1 MHKYLTR
8 LLMYSLLLGA
18 LPAILIGV
26 ISYYIAAHDIKN
38 KVNEANEQL
47 LAQTQ
52 LRVEQT
58 LRSMEMSAMQFA
70 TSSLVKVSMD
80 KPMTAEDFRDVRSL
94 MTELFQLQTQTII
107 NQAYLVNLEHNWMIN
122 HQALETLWDHPES
135 AEFLSYARNGRDFF
149 WSSGS
154 LNSVGSLG
162 RTPGAEEEEAPAN
175 PADMI
180 RLVQKIPMIPGSTTP
195 KGLLVLQISAAD
207 IRSLLTPDNALGTQ
221 YILDRSGS
229 AFLSPVEEM
238 RHYEAINLRISSQV
252 SRLSEEGAAGLE
264 PVTGFF
270 YSELN
275 GHKAGITYRTSSLNG
290 WTYVSAVSV
299 ADITRESSKI
309 AWATVLACLLI
320 LTVVLLL
327 SLLGT
332 RHMYRPIRRL
342 LEFSKGIAPGDG
354 LDRTGQN
361 ELEQIRESLQF
372 LSTSR
377 NRLDKEMKSQTAH
390 LREFYM
396 LKLFTGQMSDDEYM
410 RKSALY
416 GFPAQWKSLGVLAL
430 QIDLMPDSRF
440 QEQDRELLLFA
451 VNNMV
456 EELLPAHS
464 RFNPIL
470 LNDSQVTLLALE
482 TDDQETGKAILYSFA
497 ETVRSQ
503 VAHYLKFQVSIGL
516 SRPFTHLS
524 GTVSAYGE
532 SVAALKARIN
542 LGTDIIVHYDD
553 FVIRRGSGAAVYSRL
568 KLVEEQLAQSVREL
582 KPHKAEEELREYMG
596 MLLDESSDRAEYHIP
611 LLQLAMRLLEI
622 AQDQGVP
629 VHQVLEGEKEIQRF
643 LRLQTREELLQ
654 WFQTRLFA
662 PLIQLLTER
671 NEHQYTNIAQQM
683 ADIIHSHYDKELSL
697 ESCAAMMH
705 FHPFYLSRVFKKE
718 MGIAF
723 SDYVSE
729 YRMNMAKILLQTTDL
744 KIAEIG
750 AKLQYKNNSAFIR
763 SFRKVHGITPG
774 QYREHAD
781 KGGGSTAQ
789 DAAEGG
795 EEP

>member
-8 LLMYSLLLGA
+8 LLTYSLLLGA
-18 LPAILIGV
+18 LPAVLIGI
-26 ISYYIAAHDIKN
+26 ISYYIAAHDIKD

-58 LRSMEMSAMQFA
+58 LRSMELSAMQFA
-70 TSSLVKVSMD
+70 NSSLVQAAMD
-80 KPMTAEDFRDVRSL
+80 KPLTAEDFMEVRSL

-107 NQAYLVNLEHNWMIN
+107 NQAYLVNLEHNWMIS
-122 HQALETLWDHPES
+122 HQALDTLWNHPES

-149 WSSGS
+149 WSSVNLDSIGKAPGS
-154 LNSVGSLG
+154 
-162 RTPGAEEEEAPAN
+162 EEEEAPEK

-207 IRSLLTPDNALGTQ
+207 IKSLLTPDNVLGTQ

-238 RHYEAINLRISSQV
+238 RRYEAVNLRISSQV

-264 PVTGFF
+264 PVTRFF
-270 YSELN
+270 YSELT
-275 GHKAGITYRTSSLNG
+275 GWKAGITYRTSSLNG
-290 WTYVSAVSV
+290 WTYVSVVSV

-309 AWATVLACLLI
+309 AWATVLASLLI
-320 LTVVLLL
+320 LAVVLLL

-342 LEFSKGIAPGDG
+342 LEFSKRVAPADG
-354 LDRTGQN
+354 RDRTGRN
-361 ELEQIRESLQF
+361 ELELIQESLQL
-372 LSTSR
+372 LSASR
-377 NRLDKEMKSQTAH
+377 NQLDKEMESQTAH
-390 LREFYM
+390 LKEFYM
-396 LKLFTGQMSDDEYM
+396 LKLFTGQMSDDEYL
-410 RKSALY
+410 RKSAMY
-416 GFPAQWKSLGVLAL
+416 GFPAEWKSLGVLSL
-430 QIDLMPDSRF
+430 QIDLLPDSRF

-456 EELLPAHS
+456 VELLPPHS
-464 RFNPIL
+464 RFSPIL
-470 LNDSQVTLLALE
+470 LNDSQVTLLALT
-482 TDDQETGKAILYSFA
+482 TDDPEAGKAMLYSFA
-497 ETVRSQ
+497 ETVRSKVEQ
-503 VAHYLKFQVSIGL
+503 YLKLPVSIGL
-516 SRPFTHLS
+516 SRPFAQLS
-524 GTVSAYGE
+524 GTVNAYGE
-532 SVAALKARIN
+532 SLAALKARIN

-553 FVIRRGSGAAVYSRL
+553 FMVRKGSGSAVYSRL

-582 KPHKAEEELREYMG
+582 KPGKAEEELREYMG

-622 AQDQGVP
+622 AQEQGVP
-629 VHQVLEGEKEIQRF
+629 VSQVLEGEKEIQRF
-643 LRLQTREELLQ
+643 LRLQTREELLL

-662 PLIQLLTER
+662 PLIQLLAER

-718 MGIAF
+718 MGITF
-723 SDYVSE
+723 SDYVAE
-729 YRMNMAKILLQTTDL
+729 YRMNMAKILLETTDL

-774 QYREHAD
+774 QYREHAE
-781 KGGGSTAQ
+781 KGGSPAN

-795 EEP
+795 EKP

>member
-18 LPAILIGV
+18 LPAILVGV

-70 TSSLVKVSMD
+70 GSSLVKAAMD
-80 KPMTAEDFRDVRSL
+80 REVTAEDFKEVRSL

-107 NQAYLVNLEHNWMIN
+107 HQAYLVNLEHNWMIN
-122 HQALETLWDHPES
+122 HQALETLWDHPEN

-154 LNSVGSLG
+154 TGSISG
-162 RTPGAEEEEAPAN
+162 TPGREEEEAPSK

-180 RLVQKIPMIPGSTTP
+180 RLVQKIPMFPGSGTP

-207 IRSLLTPDNALGTQ
+207 IKSLLTPDNALGTQ

-264 PVTGFF
+264 PVTRFF
-270 YSELN
+270 YSEVN
-275 GHKAGITYRTSSLNG
+275 GRKAGITYRTSSLNG
-290 WTYVSAVSV
+290 WTYVSVVSV
-299 ADITRESSKI
+299 AEITRESSKI

-342 LEFSKGIAPGDG
+342 LEFSKRIAPGEG
-354 LDRTGQN
+354 LDRPGQN
-361 ELEQIRESLQF
+361 ELEQIRESLLF
-372 LSTSR
+372 LSASR

-396 LKLFTGQMSDDEYM
+396 LKLFTGQMSEEEYI

-430 QIDLMPDSRF
+430 HIDLLPDSRF
-440 QEQDRELLLFA
+440 QEEDRELLLFA

-456 EELLPAHS
+456 EELLPAQS
-464 RFNPIL
+464 RFSPFL

-482 TDDQETGKAILYSFA
+482 TDDPETGKARLYSFA

-503 VAHYLKFQVSIGL
+503 VAHYLKLQVSIGL
-516 SRPFTHLS
+516 SRPFLHLS
-524 GTVSAYGE
+524 DTVSAYEE
-532 SVAALKARIN
+532 SLAALKARIN

-553 FVIRRGSGAAVYSRL
+553 FAVRKGSGAAVYSRL

-582 KPHKAEEELREYMG
+582 KPAKAEEELRAYMG

-622 AQDQGVP
+622 AQEQGVP
-629 VHQVLEGEKEIQRF
+629 VHQILEGEQDIQRF
-643 LRLQTREELLQ
+643 LRLQTREELSQ
-654 WFQTRLFA
+654 WFQSRLFA
-662 PLIQLLTER
+662 PLVQLLTER

-683 ADIIHSHYDKELSL
+683 ADIIRSHYDKELSL
-697 ESCAAMMH
+697 EACAAMMH

-729 YRMNMAKILLQTTDL
+729 YRMNMAKILLETTDL
-744 KIAEIG
+744 KIAEVG

-763 SFRKVHGITPG
+763 SFRKAHGITPG
-774 QYREHAD
+774 QYRQRAEQ
-781 KGGGSTAQ
+781 GGSPAEA
-789 DAAEGG
+789 AAEG
-795 EEP
+795 EEEL